1 MDLITP
7 ESGLIIWQLIIFTIV
22 LLILRKF
29 AWKPILSA
37 LRARED
43 SISEALQSAEVARI
57 EMESLKADNEKLLRE
72 AKAERDNILKDASK
86 VANEIKETAKAE
98 AQTISDKMV
107 DDAKSS
113 IEAEKKAALKEI
125 KDQVAELSLQITEKV
140 LRKELDN
147 DKAQKGLIQDY
158 MKDLGVN

>member
-22 LLILRKF
+22 LLILRRF